1 MNLENFITLLR
12 PLRTLLIAGLF
23 TLFFRYALYP
33 WALPFQPDALFVNA
47 TLALIFG
54 GFIAGPLQEP
64 LHSPAALLLPR
75 LRQQVLRWHIASVV
89 GIALFGL
96 LIVHFTCR
104 GVPLWGAFGVIA
116 AGASLPALNRR
127 RRHAWA
133 AWLLGTPRGW
143 WVVVIVAAAVALPTI
158 GMNLSPWVSQWPG
171 WFGAGGLLLAAGSFH
186 FGYSRRAARQ
196 RAGEAFLCLQ
206 TTMESDPALIAPSNH
221 QPESPRASTSLRGQ
235 SAPYQLVRDTAPFF
249 GVAVAALL
257 ALTLIEFSNLSGLRL
272 RAITSH
278 LAELGR
284 IRPLGASAGH
294 SLPHLLIGFFA
305 FYAVAAWQ
313 QRTNDSLTQVVLPL
327 SRRQLARQAF
337 VTSFAQTS
345 LLLFVPL
352 FAALLATVLAS
363 RSPIASGDLAGYLA
377 TALGSTIAV
386 PALIVA
392 ATLRHGFLRVIT
404 AVGGGL
410 PTVGAFGI
418 SLAWGDQRL
427 GSSPVIGAFA
437 VAALSAAAVAWC
449 RIQTLYHTAHLAPR
463 PSGRGAI
470 P

>member
-1 MNLENFITLLR
+1 MNLENFFTLLR

-33 WALPFQPDALFVNA
+33 WALPFQLDALFVNA
-47 TLALIFG
+47 ALALILG
-54 GFIAGPLQEP
+54 GFVAGPLQEP
-64 LHSPAALLLPR
+64 LHSPAALLLPG
-75 LRQQVLRWHIASVV
+75 LRQQVRRWHIASVV

-96 LIVHFTCR
+96 SVVHFTCR

-143 WVVVIVAAAVALPTI
+143 WVVVIVAAAVALPTV
-158 GMNLSPWVSQWPG
+158 GLNLSPWVSQWPG

-206 TTMESDPALIAPSNH
+206 TTMESDPALIVPAN
-221 QPESPRASTSLRGQ
+221 QGPESPRASESPVNRST
-235 SAPYQLVRDTAPFF
+235 PYQLIRDTVPFF
-249 GVAVAALL
+249 GVALTALL
-257 ALTLIEFSNLSGLRL
+257 ALALFECANPSGAQLRE
-272 RAITSH
+272 IPSH

-327 SRRQLARQAF
+327 SRRQLAREAS

-352 FAALLATVLAS
+352 FAALLATVLAA
-363 RSPIASGDLAGYLA
+363 RGPIAAGDLAGYLA
-377 TALGSTIAV
+377 TALGAAIAL

-392 ATLRHGFLRVIT
+392 ATLRHSFLRVIA

-418 SLAWGDQRL
+418 ALAWGDQRL
-427 GSSPVIGAFA
+427 ESPPVVGAFA
-437 VAALSAAAVAWC
+437 VAALSTTAIAWF
-449 RIQTLYHTAHLAPR
+449 RIQTLYRSAYLAPR
-463 PSGRGAI
+463 PTVRGAI